1 MDRIMGGMRFVR
13 DDRPYA
19 YDVRVHDLGA
29 GQVEALATPRFGW
42 TEAAPI
48 ACTDQAKRDL
58 EMCQA
63 GFMWRDGGWVPYEPS
78 EADQADRDLV
88 NRERATRRA
97 RTKVRRLAKFKRLT
111 TLLTLTYREN
121 MLDRA
126 RMQHDFDNFMKRV
139 RRVCPDFEYI
149 CVFERQKRGA
159 WHAHIATRRIL
170 PVLAVGGQLVKSYD
184 LLRSAW
190 RGVVGQ
196 ENGNVDVSRR
206 KRLSR
211 SPAKLASYLA
221 KYIGKTFDQA
231 ERYVNSYSASGR
243 SIPEAVLV
251 RIDDGDQALA
261 ISALWELLG
270 IELSGEVDVHHALM
284 SAGGYFLSISPAPG
298 T

>member
-1 MDRIMGGMRFVR
+1 MERIIGGSRFVR
-13 DDRPYA
+13 DVKPYA
-19 YDVRVHDLGA
+19 HDLRVYDLGA
-29 GQVEALATPRFGW
+29 GQVEALAVPRYGW
-42 TEAAPI
+42 TEVGMS
-48 ACTDQAKRDL
+48 DQARDDL
-58 EMCQA
+58 AMCQA
-63 GFMWRDGGWVPYEPS
+63 GFMWRDGGWVPYVAPL
-78 EADQADRDLV
+78 DQDRSLL

>member
-1 MDRIMGGMRFVR
+1 MERIIGASRFVR
-13 DDRPYA
+13 DTKPYA
-19 YDVRVHDLGA
+19 HDLRVYDLGA
-29 GQVEALATPRFGW
+29 GQVEALAVPRYGW
-42 TEAAPI
+42 TEVGMS
-48 ACTDQAKRDL
+48 DQARDDL
-58 EMCQA
+58 AMCQA
-63 GFMWRDGGWVPYEPS
+63 GFMWRDGGWVPYVAPL
-78 EADQADRDLV
+78 DQDRSLL

>member
-111 TLLTLTYREN
+111 TLLTFTYREN
-121 MLDRA
+121 VTDRD
-126 RMQHDFDNFMKRV
+126 RMQRDIDCLIKRV
-139 RRVCPDFEYI
+139 RRVIPDFEYI
-149 CVFERQKRGA
+149 SVFERQKRGA
-159 WHAHIATRRIL
+159 WHAHLATRR
-170 PVLAVGGQLVKSYD
+170 VLSHYVVGSQLVRSYD
-184 LLRSAW
+184 LLRSMW

-206 KRLSR
+206 RRVSG
-211 SPAKLASYLA
+211 STSKLASYLS

-231 ERYVNSYSASGR
+231 EKFVNSYSASGR
-243 SIPEAVLV
+243 KLPDAMLFRLV
-251 RIDDGDQALA
+251 DADQAAA
-261 ISALWELLG
+261 ITALWDLLG
-270 IELSGEVDVHHALM
+270 VELAGEPEFHHALL
-284 SAGGYFLSISPAPG
+284 SGGGYFLSLAPG
-298 T
+298 PGT